1 MFKKKQLL
9 IFTEIL
15 FILLSLS
22 IFNFGYCE
30 DSKEIKDSFNL
41 DFADFSGV
49 FNTFQ
54 NTITEKADKIATI
67 AKSLLFSLAIISL
80 FYNSFKLIFGND
92 DYKSL
97 FSELLKFIFFI
108 GFCVFILEFGMNQI
122 FKFIVDFPS
131 IIELSDSNKFD
142 TTSPIAFL
150 GSLFK
155 NGWRVF
161 YILLLNGDPQNPDNS
176 WSFFP
181 DVGDVLWQ
189 IKLAVRFL
197 LALTVLIVIV
207 FIAFDYMLNIIKI
220 YFTIA
225 CGILAVGFAGLTW
238 TNQWAIN
245 YAKQIVKYGIEL
257 FVITFIVVV
266 GIDTILKVVI
276 NVAGTNSIFTTGKLL
291 TVTLLAI
298 LILIASTKIPH
309 AVLASLEG
317 GASNTSYTNIAA
329 VGMAMASKSPT
340 SLKMVKAL
348 KNRANSGNSGSVDL
362 KSALNPTNLG
372 KK

>member
-1 MFKKKQLL
+1 MFYKNVLFKFTKILL
-9 IFTEIL
+9 IIL
-15 FILLSLS
+15 SVS
-22 IFNFGYCE
+22 IFNFGFCE
-30 DSKEIKDSFNL
+30 EEQGIKDSFAI
-41 DFADFSGV
+41 DSGAFTGV

-54 NTITEKADKIATI
+54 TVITEKADKIATI

-108 GFCVFILEFGMNQI
+108 GFCVFILQFGMAKI
-122 FKFIVDFPS
+122 FKFILDFPS
-131 IIELSDSNKFD
+131 IIELSNNNHFD
-142 TTSPIAFL
+142 TSSPFAFL

-155 NGWRVF
+155 NGWRIF
-161 YILLLNGDPQNPDNS
+161 YLMVLNGEPEETPWNFFPDAGDFLWIFKVLVRLVLGLIILLL
-176 WSFFP
+176 F
-181 DVGDVLWQ
+181 
-189 IKLAVRFL
+189 
-197 LALTVLIVIV
+197 V

-257 FVITFIVVV
+257 FVITFIIVV
-266 GIDTILKVVI
+266 GVDTIITVV
-276 NVAGTNSIFTTGKLL
+276 NNFYGSQSIIDTGKLL
-291 TVTLLAI
+291 TVTLLTV
-298 LILIASTKIPH
+298 LIWIASTKVPH

-317 GASNTSYTNIAA
+317 GVSNTSYTNIAA